1 MNEIA
6 GTLYYVLA
14 NDENS
19 SWADH
24 AEEDTYFLFHT
35 LMMDI
40 RDVFVPDMDSHSTG
54 IQGRIGNFQRLLQ
67 THDPVVF
74 EHLQECG
81 IDSHFY
87 AYRWLTTLL
96 SREFLLPDTIRLWDS
111 MFASTHKENFLKYVC
126 VTMVMY
132 VREELLQ
139 GDFSTNLRL
148 LQRYPSTNVDAI
160 LDSARQLWMFQHSI
174 IVVCQKRGIAWQDA
188 ILTVKRPHNL
198 IMAFGYKGGIVPNF
212 QDRLENATGQIM
224 GQAHRLWSGWGKESA
239 ESVKEDAAA
248 IPVSDTL
255 SLTSKPS
262 TGAPRSRLWNRVR
275 GNTNDSDDNAALV
288 NQESSEEHPAVQP
301 ATSDPTPRRRIWNQS
316 PNTRDPSLSAT
327 ASDVPLQTLP
337 NLRVATSSTPLP
349 NEHSSST
356 SALPHSGSEDPGLV
370 RRAWSLS
377 KWKAEPTVTS

>member
-132 VREELLQ
+132 VRDELLQ

-160 LDSARQLWMFQHSI
+160 LDSARQLWMFQHSV
-174 IVVCQKRGIAWQDA
+174 IVACQQRGIGWQDA
-188 ILTVKRPHNL
+188 ILTVKRPRNL
-198 IMAFGYKGGIVPNF
+198 IMAFGYKGGVVPNF
-212 QDRLENATGQIM
+212 QDRLENAM
-224 GQAHRLWSGWGKESA
+224 GQAQRLWSGWGKEPTESA
-239 ESVKEDAAA
+239 KEDVAALSM
-248 IPVSDTL
+248 SDTP
-255 SLTSKPS
+255 TVTPKVPS
-262 TGAPRSRLWNRVR
+262 RARSRLWNRVR

-288 NQESSEEHPAVQP
+288 NLASIEDPPAVQP

-316 PNTRDPSLSAT
+316 PATRDLDHSANAT
-327 ASDVPLQTLP
+327 DIPLQSLP
-337 NLRVATSSTPLP
+337 NLRLAAAATSTTPLP
-349 NEHSSST
+349 DNQSSS
-356 SALPHSGSEDPGLV
+356 SALPLSVSDDSGSV
-370 RRAWSLS
+370 RRSWNLS
-377 KWKAEPTVTS
+377 KWKVEPTATS